1 MNRTDEQ
8 LVADYLGGD
17 EKSLETLFRRWL
29 KPIYSFSYRYTN
41 ANKDAEDIAQDVF
54 VKTWKN
60 LKKFDRNRKFKTWI
74 FQIAKNTCIDWQ
86 RKKKS
91 LPLYSAENI
100 KDPTPSPAPV
110 SESLDKILERLS
122 PKYRMV
128 LFLRYNDHFTFRE
141 IAESLGEPLN
151 TIKSRHRRALII
163 LKKLLSSYFRVS
175 ERGREAEQEDAPK
188 GVPFSY

>member
-91 LPLYSAENI
+91 FPLYSAENI
-100 KDPTPSPAPV
+100 KDPAPSPAPV

>member
-100 KDPTPSPAPV
+100 KDPAPSPAPV